1 MDYHTIVFYLRR
13 STAMVI
19 CLFPAAVF
27 AQGQAAAEEATVRQN
42 TEHVTR
48 VAAKKKPAFA
58 HDAAYHENHR
68 PLLSY
73 SPARNWM
80 NDPNGLVYHDGE
92 YHMFYQYNPN
102 ANSFGDTSWGHA
114 VSPDL
119 VHWTELPPAL
129 QAEKDAKG
137 ELTQLFFS
145 GSAVVDQANTSG
157 LGQPGKPAMIALY
170 TAVFPQGRTQAGK
183 TIQAGTQ
190 AQSLAYSLDRG
201 RSWTQYPGN
210 PVIEL
215 PPAPYAA
222 EYRDFRD
229 PKLFWYEPQ
238 KKWVLVLVVP
248 KLHKALL
255 YGSGDLLKWELM
267 SEFGPAGSIGGDWE
281 CPDLFELPVDGDPAR
296 RKWVLIMSQ
305 NLGHPAGG
313 SGTQYFVG
321 DFDGTSFTWDRAAS
335 DGQVRW
341 LDYGADFYAGVTYN
355 GVPDGRRLMVG
366 WMNNW
371 LYGQQVPTTPWRSA
385 QSVPRELGLSTVDG
399 KIKLLQQPLGELKR
413 LRARRLHHAA
423 AVQVAPGVHPSLPL
437 NGAGIPL
444 DIELRLQP
452 GSAQHAGIRVRAQG
466 GQYTEV
472 GYDRERGAV
481 YLDRSRAGQADFHP
495 EFAARHYAPVK
506 LREGK
511 LPLRILVD
519 GGSVTVFAGQGE
531 AVLTDLVFP
540 DRAANGIALFSE
552 GGTAGVTGLSVW
564 SMTPIQPHPVAAKGG
579 AAQ

>member
-1 MDYHTIVFYLRR
+1 MHHYSIARYLGG
-13 STAMVI
+13 SAALAI

-27 AQGQAAAEEATVRQN
+27 AQGQATAQEATVQKN
-42 TEHVTR
+42 T
-48 VAAKKKPAFA
+48 AQL
-58 HDAAYHENHR
+58 HENHR
-68 PLLSY
+68 PLLSF

-92 YHMFYQYNPN
+92 YHLFYQYNPN
-102 ANSFGDTSWGHA
+102 ANTFGDTSWGHA

-119 VHWTELPPAL
+119 LHWTELPPAL

-137 ELTQLFFS
+137 ALTQLFFS
-145 GSAVVDQANTSG
+145 GSAVVDHANTSG
-157 LGQPGKPAMIALY
+157 LGQPGKPAMIAMY
-170 TAVFPQGRTQAGK
+170 TAVYPQGRTQAGK
-183 TIQAGTQ
+183 ISQAGTQ

-238 KKWVLVLVVP
+238 KKWVVVVVVP
-248 KLHKALL
+248 KLNIALL
-255 YGSGDLLKWELM
+255 YSSRDLLKWELM
-267 SEFGPAGSIGGDWE
+267 SEFGPAGSISGDWE

-296 RKWVLIMSQ
+296 RKWVLVMSQ

-355 GVPDGRRLMVG
+355 GVPDGRRLLVG

-385 QSVPRELGLSTVDG
+385 QSVPRELALATVDG
-399 KIKLLQQPLGELKR
+399 KIKLVQQPLAELKR
-413 LRARRLHHAA
+413 LRAKRLHQAA
-423 AVQVAPGVHPSLPL
+423 AVKVAPGVHPVPL
-437 NGAGIPL
+437 DGAGVPL
-444 DIELRLQP
+444 EIELRLQP
-452 GSAQHAGIRVRAQG
+452 GSAQRSGIRVRAQG
-466 GQYTEV
+466 GQYTEI
-472 GYDRERGAV
+472 GYDRKQGAL
-481 YLDRSRAGQADFHP
+481 YLDRSRSGQADFHP
-495 EFAARHYAPVK
+495 QFAARHHAPVK
-506 LREGK
+506 LRDGK

-540 DRAANGIALFSE
+540 DRAANGVALFSE
-552 GGTAGVTGLSVW
+552 GGTAGVTGLSAW
-564 SMTPIQPHPVAAKGG
+564 SMTPIQPQGVQAKGG
-579 AAQ
+579 AGQ

>member
-1 MDYHTIVFYLRR
+1 MRYSIAHHVRR
-13 STAMVI
+13 SAALAI

-27 AQGQAAAEEATVRQN
+27 AQGQAAAQEATVRQN
-42 TEHVTR
+42 SSQL
-48 VAAKKKPAFA
+48 AGAPAKQAV
-58 HDAAYHENHR
+58 YHENHR

-80 NDPNGLVYHDGE
+80 NDPNGLVFHRGE
-92 YHMFYQYNPN
+92 YHLFYQYNPN
-102 ANSFGDTSWGHA
+102 ANTFGDTSWGHA

-119 VHWTELPPAL
+119 LHWTELPVAM

-145 GSAVVDQANTSG
+145 GSAVVDYANTSG
-157 LGQPGKPAMIALY
+157 LGQPGTPAMIAMY
-170 TAVFPQGRTQAGK
+170 TAVFPQGRTQGGK
-183 TIQAGTQ
+183 TIQPGTQ

-215 PPAPYAA
+215 PPSPYAA

-238 KKWVLVLVVP
+238 KKWVVVMVVP
-248 KLHKALL
+248 KLRKALL
-255 YGSGDLLKWELM
+255 YSSRDLLKWELM
-267 SEFGPAGSIGGDWE
+267 SEFGPAGSIDGDWE

-296 RKWVLIMSQ
+296 RKWVLVMSQ
-305 NLGHPAGG
+305 NLGHPASG

-335 DGQVRW
+335 DGKVQW
-341 LDYGADFYAGVTYN
+341 LDYGADFYAGATYN

-385 QSVPRELGLSTVDG
+385 QSVPRELGLSTMDG
-399 KIKLLQQPLGELKR
+399 KIRLVQQPLAELKR
-413 LRARRLHHAA
+413 LRARRLHQAA
-423 AVQVAPGVHPSLPL
+423 AVQVAPGAHPALPL
-437 NGAGIPL
+437 KGAGVPL
-444 DIELRLQP
+444 EIELRLQP
-452 GSAQHAGIRVRAQG
+452 GSAPHSGIRVRAHG
-466 GQYTEV
+466 GQYTEI
-472 GYDRERGAV
+472 GYDREQGAV

-495 EFAARHYAPVK
+495 QFAARHYAPVK
-506 LREGK
+506 LRDGK

-540 DRAANGIALFSE
+540 DRKANGVALFSE
-552 GGTAGVTGLSVW
+552 GGTAGVTDLSVW
-564 SMTPIQPHPVAAKGG
+564 SMTPIQPHGAAAKKG
-579 AAQ
+579 AGQ